1 MVYLNPYK
9 GGDKVETRLT
19 TKEVAKLYNKNE
31 STIRRWA
38 ESGKLDAEC
47 VYNEFNSPAYLFAIS
62 VLDKPIQEKYFAQVK
77 VSLPKAAISASK
89 KDKPFDHYTDD
100 ERQEI
105 MWWEKTLK
113 EWKAYRDRYPG
124 SKAEADSTFIALC
137 AKTDPEN
144 TFSVDTLYRK
154 ERNFRK
160 LGLDGLL
167 DKRGKA
173 RKGKTKITE
182 EMWQTFLSYY
192 LDEAQHPIQKC
203 YEYTRIYFQKTAPEL
218 VADIPTYSTFWRRV
232 QNDIP
237 EPMEVLGRQGQKAFR
252 DRCAPYIHRLYEE
265 MASNEWWVADNHT
278 FDVITQGENGQRHRL
293 YLTAFFD
300 ARSGIFTG
308 CHVTTAPSSQSTLVA
323 LRKGILKYGIPE
335 NIYVDNGR
343 EFLTHDIGGLGH
355 RKKKPK
361 NGEERFEV
369 PPVFERLGIKM
380 TNAIVKNAKAKIIER
395 RFRDVKD
402 QLSRLFETYTGGNV
416 VEKPERLKGVLKN
429 GEIPLDAT
437 FTDTV
442 ETLLDWYFNQ
452 QPYGGEVTADH
463 GKPRQQ
469 VYNENLH
476 TKRVA
481 GAEDLNLMLMR
492 SARVQTV
499 GRRGV
504 HLDIAGQRL
513 DYWNDDF
520 TFNYMGKKVYF
531 RYDPDNLSAVRVYDL
546 EDRFIMTVPVDNTA
560 VLTYGASKEEVKA
573 AMGKVR
579 RLERITKEAL
589 EASTVQAFGRRT
601 ALELVLE
608 QAHENQAARI
618 IPEPRPKVLELQRP
632 NEEPLLKAVGGPDLD
647 VMNRNAM
654 KRNGGFDNE

>member
-1 MVYLNPYK
+1 MLSVKELADLKGCSPQWIRKLAGEQKLQGQKRLNADGSPEWVFPLKSLEPHLQLRYYK
-9 GGDKVETRLT
+9 
-19 TKEVAKLYNKNE
+19 N
-31 STIRRWA
+31 
-38 ESGKLDAEC
+38 
-47 VYNEFNSPAYLFAIS
+47 
-62 VLDKPIQEKYFAQVK
+62 
-77 VSLPKAAISASK
+77 KAAEMPGLAEFTKSLQNEGR
-89 KDKPFDHYTDD
+89 PFDHFSEE

-105 MWWEKTLK
+105 IWWQKTLEDWK
-113 EWKAYRDRYPG
+113 EYRNRYPG
-124 SKAEADSTFIALC
+124 DKAEADHKFISIRAEL
-137 AKTDPEN
+137 DPEN

-167 DKRGKA
+167 DKRGKG
-173 RKGKTKITE
+173 RKGKSKITE

-203 YEYTRIYFQKTAPEL
+203 YEYTRLYFQDTAPEL
-218 VADIPTYSTFWRRV
+218 VADIPTYSTFWRMV

-278 FDVITQGENGQRHRL
+278 FDVITQGENGQLHRL

-300 ARSGIFTG
+300 ARSGIYTG
-308 CHVTTAPSSQSTLVA
+308 SHVTTAPSSQSTLVA

-369 PPVFERLGIKM
+369 PPVFERLGINM

-395 RFRDVKD
+395 RFRDIKD
-402 QLSRLFETYTGGNV
+402 HLSRLFETYTGGNV
-416 VEKPERLKGVLKN
+416 VEKPEKLKGVLKN

-452 QPYGGEVTADH
+452 QPYGGEVAADH

-531 RYDPDNLSAVRVYDL
+531 RYDPEDLSAVRVYDL
-546 EDRFIMTVPVDNTA
+546 EDRFIMEVPVDNTA

-589 EASTVQAFGRRT
+589 EASTVQAFGKRT

-608 QAHENQAARI
+608 QALDNKTARI
-618 IPEPRPKVLELQRP
+618 IPEARPKVLELQRP

>member
-1 MVYLNPYK
+1 M
-9 GGDKVETRLT
+9 ETRLT
-19 TKEVAKLYNKNE
+19 TKEVARLYSKDE

-38 ESGKLDAEC
+38 KSGKLEAEC
-47 VYNEFNSPAYLFAIS
+47 IYNEFNSPAYLFKIS
-62 VLDKPIQEKYFAQVK
+62 VLDKPMQEKYFSQVK
-77 VSLPKAAISASK
+77 ASLPKVAIAASK
-89 KDKPFDHYTDD
+89 KDKPFDHFTDD

-113 EWKAYRDRYPG
+113 EWKNYRDRYPG
-124 SKAEADSTFIALC
+124 DKAEADDKFVALC
-137 AKTDPEN
+137 AKTDPAH
-144 TFSVDTLYRK
+144 TFSVKTLYRK
-154 ERNFRK
+154 KKQMETQ
-160 LGLDGLL
+160 GLEALI
-167 DKRGKA
+167 DKRGKG
-173 RKGKTKITE
+173 RKGKSKITE

-203 YEYTRIYFQKTAPEL
+203 YEYTRLYFQDTAPEL
-218 VADIPTYSTFWRRV
+218 VADIPTYSTFWRRIQRDV
-232 QNDIP
+232 P
-237 EPMEVLGRQGQKAFR
+237 EAMEVLGRQGQKAFR
-252 DRCAPYIHRLYEE
+252 DRCTPYIRRTYEA

-278 FDVITQGENGQRHRL
+278 FDVITQGGNGQLHRL

-300 ARSGIFTG
+300 ARSGIYTG
-308 CHVTTAPSSQSTLVA
+308 WHVTTAPSSQSTLIA

-355 RKKKPK
+355 RKKKSK
-361 NGEERFEV
+361 DGEERFEV
-369 PPVFERLGIKM
+369 PPVFERLGINM
-380 TNAIVKNAKAKIIER
+380 TNALVRNAKAKIIER

-402 QLSRLFETYTGGNV
+402 HLSRLFETYTGGNV
-416 VEKPERLKGVLKN
+416 VEKPERLKGVLKS

-442 ETLLDWYFNQ
+442 DTLLDWYFNQ
-452 QPYGGEVTADH
+452 QPYGGEVAADH

-531 RYDPDNLSAVRVYDL
+531 RYDPDDLSAVRVYDL

-589 EASTVQAFGRRT
+589 EASTVQAFGKRT

-608 QAHENQAARI
+608 QALDNKTAHI
-618 IPEPRPKVLELQRP
+618 IPEAAPKILELQRP
-632 NEEPLLKAVGGPDLD
+632 QEEPLLKAVGGPDLD

-654 KRNGGFDNE
+654 KRNGCFNNE

>member
-1 MVYLNPYK
+1 MGCSPQWIRKLAGEQKLQGQKRLNADGSPEWVFPLKSLEPHLQLRYYK
-9 GGDKVETRLT
+9 
-19 TKEVAKLYNKNE
+19 N
-31 STIRRWA
+31 
-38 ESGKLDAEC
+38 
-47 VYNEFNSPAYLFAIS
+47 
-62 VLDKPIQEKYFAQVK
+62 
-77 VSLPKAAISASK
+77 KAAEMPGLAEFTKSLQNEGR
-89 KDKPFDHYTDD
+89 PFDHFSEE

-105 MWWEKTLK
+105 IWWQKTLEDWK
-113 EWKAYRDRYPG
+113 EYRNRYPG
-124 SKAEADSTFIALC
+124 DKAEADHKFISIRAEL
-137 AKTDPEN
+137 DPEN

-167 DKRGKA
+167 DKRGKG
-173 RKGKTKITE
+173 RKGKSKITE

-203 YEYTRIYFQKTAPEL
+203 YEYTRLYFQDTAPEL
-218 VADIPTYSTFWRRV
+218 VADIPTYSTFWRMV

-278 FDVITQGENGQRHRL
+278 FDVITQGENGQLHRL

-300 ARSGIFTG
+300 ARSGIYTG
-308 CHVTTAPSSQSTLVA
+308 SHVTTAPSSQSTLVA

-369 PPVFERLGIKM
+369 PPVFERLGINM

-395 RFRDVKD
+395 RFRDIKD
-402 QLSRLFETYTGGNV
+402 HLSRLFETYTGGNV
-416 VEKPERLKGVLKN
+416 VEKPEKLKGVLKN

-452 QPYGGEVTADH
+452 QPYGGEVAADH

-531 RYDPDNLSAVRVYDL
+531 RYDPEDLSAVRVYDL
-546 EDRFIMTVPVDNTA
+546 EDRFIMEVPVDNTA

-589 EASTVQAFGRRT
+589 EASTVQAFGKRT

-608 QAHENQAARI
+608 QALDNKTARI
-618 IPEPRPKVLELQRP
+618 IPEARPKVLELQRP

>member
-1 MVYLNPYK
+1 MLSVKELADLKGCSPQWIRKLAGEQKLQGQKRLNADGSPEWVFPLKSLEPHLQLRYYK
-9 GGDKVETRLT
+9 
-19 TKEVAKLYNKNE
+19 N
-31 STIRRWA
+31 
-38 ESGKLDAEC
+38 
-47 VYNEFNSPAYLFAIS
+47 
-62 VLDKPIQEKYFAQVK
+62 
-77 VSLPKAAISASK
+77 KAAEMPGLAEFTKSLQNEGR
-89 KDKPFDHYTDD
+89 PFDHFSEE
-100 ERQEI
+100 EREEI
-105 MWWEKTLK
+105 IWWQKTLEDWK
-113 EWKAYRDRYPG
+113 EYRNRYPG
-124 SKAEADSTFIALC
+124 DKAEADKKFISIRAEL
-137 AKTDPEN
+137 DPEN

-167 DKRGKA
+167 DKRGKG
-173 RKGKTKITE
+173 RKGKSKITE

-203 YEYTRIYFQKTAPEL
+203 YEYTRLYFQDTAPEL

-278 FDVITQGENGQRHRL
+278 FDVITQGENGQLHRL

-300 ARSGIFTG
+300 ARSGIYTG
-308 CHVTTAPSSQSTLVA
+308 SHVTTAPSSQSTLIA

-369 PPVFERLGIKM
+369 PPVFERLGINM

-395 RFRDVKD
+395 RFRDIKD
-402 QLSRLFETYTGGNV
+402 HLSRLFETYTGGNV
-416 VEKPERLKGVLKN
+416 VEKPEKLKGVLKN

-452 QPYGGEVTADH
+452 QPYGGEVAADH

-531 RYDPDNLSAVRVYDL
+531 RYDPEDLSAVRVYDL
-546 EDRFIMTVPVDNTA
+546 EDRFIMEVPVDNTA

-589 EASTVQAFGRRT
+589 EASTVQAFGKRT

-608 QAHENQAARI
+608 QALDNKTARI
-618 IPEPRPKVLELQRP
+618 IPEARPKVLELQRP

>member
-1 MVYLNPYK
+1 MP
-9 GGDKVETRLT
+9 GLT
-19 TKEVAKLYNKNE
+19 KF
-31 STIRRWA
+31 A
-38 ESGKLDAEC
+38 EAMQKQG
-47 VYNEFNSPAYLFAIS
+47 
-62 VLDKPIQEKYFAQVK
+62 
-77 VSLPKAAISASK
+77 
-89 KDKPFDHYTDD
+89 KPFDYFSESEREEIIWWQNTLDD
-100 ERQEI
+100 
-105 MWWEKTLK
+105 
-113 EWKAYRDRYPG
+113 WKKYRNCYPG
-124 SKAEADSTFIALC
+124 DKAEADSKFVALC
-137 AKTDPEN
+137 AKLEPEH
-144 TFSVDTLYRK
+144 TFSVKTLYRK
-154 ERNFRK
+154 KK
-160 LGLDGLL
+160 LLETKGIEALV

-173 RKGKTKITE
+173 RKGKSKITE
-182 EMWQTFLSYY
+182 EMWQVFLSYY
-192 LDEAQHPIQKC
+192 LDQAQHPIRKC
-203 YEYTRIYFQKTAPEL
+203 WQYTKRYFQEFALEL
-218 VADIPTYSTFWRRV
+218 VEEMPSESTFRRKV
-232 QNDIP
+232 EKDIP
-237 EPMEVLGRQGQKAFR
+237 EAVEVLGRQGEKAFR
-252 DRCAPYIHRLYEE
+252 DRCAPYIRRTYED

-278 FDVITQGENGQRHRL
+278 FDVITQGEDGKRHRL

-308 CHVTTAPSSQSTLVA
+308 CYVTTAPSSQSTLIA

-380 TNAIVKNAKAKIIER
+380 TNAIVRNAKAKIIER

-402 QLSRLFETYTGGNV
+402 HLSRLFETYTGGNV
-416 VEKPERLKGVLKN
+416 VEKPERLKDILKA
-429 GEIPLDAT
+429 GKVPMDST
-437 FTDTV
+437 FTEMT
-442 ETLLDWYFNQ
+442 EELLDWYFNQ
-452 QPYGGEVTADH
+452 QPYGGEVAADR

-481 GAEDLNLMLMR
+481 DAEDLNLMLMR
-492 SARVQTV
+492 SARVQKV
-499 GRRGV
+499 GQRGV

-520 TFNYMGKKVYF
+520 VFHYLGKPVYF
-531 RYDPDNLSAVRVYDL
+531 RYDPDNLSEIRAYDL

-560 VLTYGASKEEVKA
+560 VLKYGDSQEQVKD
-573 AMGKVR
+573 GIRKVR
-579 RLERITKEAL
+579 RMARITKEAL
-589 EASTVQAFGRRT
+589 AASTVQIYDKRT

-608 QAHENQAARI
+608 QAHENQMAKI
-618 IPEPRPKVLELQRP
+618 IPEARPKVLELQIP

>member
-1 MVYLNPYK
+1 MLSVKELADLKGCSPQWIRKLAGEQKLQGQKRLNADGSPEWVFPLKSLEPHLQLRYYK
-9 GGDKVETRLT
+9 
-19 TKEVAKLYNKNE
+19 N
-31 STIRRWA
+31 
-38 ESGKLDAEC
+38 
-47 VYNEFNSPAYLFAIS
+47 
-62 VLDKPIQEKYFAQVK
+62 
-77 VSLPKAAISASK
+77 KAAEMPGLAEFTKSLQNEGR
-89 KDKPFDHYTDD
+89 PFDHFSEE
-100 ERQEI
+100 EREEI
-105 MWWEKTLK
+105 IWWQKTLEDWK
-113 EWKAYRDRYPG
+113 EYRNRYPG
-124 SKAEADSTFIALC
+124 DKAEADKKFISIRAEL
-137 AKTDPEN
+137 DPEN

-167 DKRGKA
+167 DKRGKG
-173 RKGKTKITE
+173 RKGKSKITE

-203 YEYTRIYFQKTAPEL
+203 YEYTRLYFQDTAPEL

-278 FDVITQGENGQRHRL
+278 FDVITQGENGQLHRL

-300 ARSGIFTG
+300 ARSGIYTG
-308 CHVTTAPSSQSTLVA
+308 SHVTTAPSSQSTLVA

-361 NGEERFEV
+361 DGEERFEV
-369 PPVFERLGIKM
+369 PPVFERLGINM

-395 RFRDVKD
+395 RFRDIKD
-402 QLSRLFETYTGGNV
+402 HLSRLFETYTGGNV
-416 VEKPERLKGVLKN
+416 VEKPEKLKGVLKN

-452 QPYGGEVTADH
+452 QPYGGEVAADR

-531 RYDPDNLSAVRVYDL
+531 RYDPDDLSAVRVYDL

-560 VLTYGASKEEVKA
+560 VLTYGASKEEVKQ

-608 QAHENQAARI
+608 QAHENQTARI

-647 VMNRNAM
+647 VMNRNAL
-654 KRNGGFDNE
+654 RRQGGTDNE

>member
-1 MVYLNPYK
+1 MNPVLSVKELADLKGCSPQWIRKLAGEQKLHGQKRINADGSPEWVFPLKSLEPHLQLRYYK
-9 GGDKVETRLT
+9 
-19 TKEVAKLYNKNE
+19 N
-31 STIRRWA
+31 
-38 ESGKLDAEC
+38 
-47 VYNEFNSPAYLFAIS
+47 
-62 VLDKPIQEKYFAQVK
+62 
-77 VSLPKAAISASK
+77 KAAEMPGLAEFTKSLQNEGR
-89 KDKPFDHYTDD
+89 PFDHFSEE

-105 MWWEKTLK
+105 IWWQKTLEDWK
-113 EWKAYRDRYPG
+113 EYRNRYPG
-124 SKAEADSTFIALC
+124 DKAEADKKFISIRAEL
-137 AKTDPEN
+137 DPEN

-167 DKRGKA
+167 DKRGKG
-173 RKGKTKITE
+173 RKGKSKITE

-203 YEYTRIYFQKTAPEL
+203 YEYTRLYFQDTAPEL

-252 DRCAPYIHRLYEE
+252 DRCAPYIHRIYEE

-278 FDVITQGENGQRHRL
+278 FDVITQGENGQLHRL

-300 ARSGIFTG
+300 ARSGIYTG
-308 CHVTTAPSSQSTLVA
+308 SHVTTAPSSQSTLVA

-369 PPVFERLGIKM
+369 PPVFERLGINM
-380 TNAIVKNAKAKIIER
+380 TNALVRNAKAKIIER
-395 RFRDVKD
+395 RFRDIKD
-402 QLSRLFETYTGGNV
+402 HLSRLFETYTGGNV
-416 VEKPERLKGVLKN
+416 VEKPEKLKGVLKN

-452 QPYGGEVTADH
+452 QPYGGEVAADH

-492 SARVQTV
+492 SARVQKVT
-499 GRRGV
+499 RRGV

-531 RYDPDNLSAVRVYDL
+531 RYDPDDLSAVRVYDL

-560 VLTYGASKEEVKA
+560 VLTYGASKEEVKQ

-589 EASTVQAFGRRT
+589 EASTVQAFGKRT

-608 QAHENQAARI
+608 QALDNKTARI
-618 IPEPRPKVLELQRP
+618 IPEARPKVLELQRP

-647 VMNRNAM
+647 VMNRNAL
-654 KRNGGFDNE
+654 RRQGGTDNE

>member
-1 MVYLNPYK
+1 VLSVKELADLKGCSPQWIRKLAGEQKLQGQKRLNADGSPEWVFPLKSLEPHLQLRYYK
-9 GGDKVETRLT
+9 
-19 TKEVAKLYNKNE
+19 N
-31 STIRRWA
+31 
-38 ESGKLDAEC
+38 
-47 VYNEFNSPAYLFAIS
+47 
-62 VLDKPIQEKYFAQVK
+62 
-77 VSLPKAAISASK
+77 KAAEMPGLAEFTKSLQNEGR
-89 KDKPFDHYTDD
+89 PFDHFSEE
-100 ERQEI
+100 EREEI
-105 MWWEKTLK
+105 IWWQKTLEDWK
-113 EWKAYRDRYPG
+113 EYRNRYPG
-124 SKAEADSTFIALC
+124 DKAEADKKFISIRAEL
-137 AKTDPEN
+137 DPEN

-167 DKRGKA
+167 DKRGKG
-173 RKGKTKITE
+173 RKGKSKITE

-203 YEYTRIYFQKTAPEL
+203 YEYTRLYFQDTAPEL

-252 DRCAPYIHRLYEE
+252 DRCAPYIHRIYEE

-278 FDVITQGENGQRHRL
+278 FDVITQGENGQLHRL

-300 ARSGIFTG
+300 ARSGIYTG
-308 CHVTTAPSSQSTLVA
+308 SHVTTAPSSQSTLVA

-369 PPVFERLGIKM
+369 PPVFERLGINM
-380 TNAIVKNAKAKIIER
+380 TNALVRNAKAKIIER
-395 RFRDVKD
+395 RFRDIKD
-402 QLSRLFETYTGGNV
+402 HLSRLFETYTGGNV
-416 VEKPERLKGVLKN
+416 VEKPEKLKGVLKN

-452 QPYGGEVTADH
+452 QPYGGEVAADH

-492 SARVQTV
+492 SARVQKVT
-499 GRRGV
+499 RRGV

-531 RYDPDNLSAVRVYDL
+531 RYDPDDLSAVRVYDL

-560 VLTYGASKEEVKA
+560 VLTYGASKEEVKQ

-589 EASTVQAFGRRT
+589 EASTVQAFGKRT

-608 QAHENQAARI
+608 QALDNKTARI
-618 IPEPRPKVLELQRP
+618 IPEARPKVLELQRP

-647 VMNRNAM
+647 VMNRNAL
-654 KRNGGFDNE
+654 RRQGGTDNE

>member
-1 MVYLNPYK
+1 M
-9 GGDKVETRLT
+9 ETRLST
-19 TKEVAKLYNKNE
+19 QEVARLYGKDE
-31 STIRRWA
+31 RTIRRWA
-38 ESGKLDAEC
+38 KSGKIQATSFL
-47 VYNEFNSPAYLFAIS
+47 NEFNSPEYLFP
-62 VLDKPIQEKYFAQVK
+62 LDALDASIQEKYFVQLKA
-77 VSLPKAAISASK
+77 SLPTPSIDAFPKRKTSS
-89 KDKPFDHYTDD
+89 PLDHYTAEEREEITWWLKTVDD
-100 ERQEI
+100 WQR
-105 MWWEKTLK
+105 
-113 EWKAYRDRYPG
+113 YRSKYPG
-124 SKAEADSTFIALC
+124 SKAEADDRFIALC
-137 AKTDPEN
+137 AKTDPEHE
-144 TFSVDTLYRK
+144 FSIDTLYRRWK
-154 ERNFRK
+154 SIK
-160 LGLDGLL
+160 QDDLDGLI
-167 DKRGKA
+167 DKRGKWK
-173 RKGKTKITE
+173 KGKSDIQPE
-182 EMWQTFLSYY
+182 AWDAFLYFY
-192 LDEAQHPIQKC
+192 LQEAQHPMMKC
-203 YEYTRIYFQKTAPEL
+203 YEYMKLLLREEHPDL
-218 VADIPTYSTFWRRV
+218 VADIPSYTTFTRRV
-232 QNDIP
+232 KSDIP
-237 EPMEVLGRQGQKAFR
+237 EAVEVLGREGQKAFR
-252 DRCAPYIHRLYEE
+252 DRCAPYIRRTYEG
-265 MASNEWWVADNHT
+265 MASNEWWIADNHT
-278 FDVITQGENGQRHRL
+278 FDVITQGDNGQRHRL

-308 CHVTTAPSSQSTLVA
+308 CYVTLNPSSQATLIA

-343 EFLTHDIGGLGH
+343 EFLTFDIGGLGH

-361 NGEERFEV
+361 DGQERFEP

-380 TNAIVKNAKAKIIER
+380 TNAIVRNAKAKIIER

-402 QLSRLFETYTGGNV
+402 HLSRLFDTYTGGNV
-416 VEKPERLKGVLKN
+416 LEKPERLKGVLKN
-429 GEIPLDAT
+429 GEIPLDST
-437 FTDTV
+437 FTETV
-442 ETLLDWYFNQ
+442 EELLDWYFNQ
-452 QPYGGEVTADH
+452 QPYGGEVVADR

-481 GAEDLNLMLMR
+481 GAEDLSLMLMR

-531 RYDPDNLSAVRVYDL
+531 RYDPDDLSAVRVYDL
-546 EDRFIMTVPVDNTA
+546 EDRFIMEVPVDNTA
-560 VLTYGASKEEVKA
+560 VLTYGASKEEVKQ

-601 ALELVLE
+601 ALELVME
-608 QAHENQAARI
+608 QAHESKMARI
-618 IPEPRPKVLELQRP
+618 IPEPQPKVLELQRP